1 MPLDRAVAQRLFE
14 QAEGLQILGGAPG
27 DEAGAAAAPAEGERQ
42 RPEPR
47 RGQPVEVVERQPG
60 EPGPGRHREQAG
72 GAGPQHGRG
81 AAAGVAEQPLQ
92 QAVEG
97 GRVEVDPRPGGEVA
111 GCGSALQQRMGL
123 GGDDA
128 RGSVGEAFA
137 PQEGGQ
143 RVAGIGGAA
152 VQVALA
158 PDEQAQA
165 LGEGGG
171 AQGQRDAGGALAEG
185 GETDREGLSGMA
197 TVTRRDLTEAVCDEV
212 GLVHGDAAELVDGFI
227 EAIAERL
234 SAGEEV
240 KISSFGS
247 FTVRDKGARMGRNPK
262 TGEPAAILP
271 CRVVVFRPSAKLK
284 ERINEMLGDAGED
297 A

>member
-1 MPLDRAVAQRLFE
+1 MPLDRAVVQRLFE
-14 QAEGLQILGGAPG
+14 QAEGFQVLGGAPG
-27 DEAGAAAAPAEGERQ
+27 DEAGAAAVPSKGERQ

-47 RGQPVEVVERQPG
+47 HGQPVEVVERQPG

-81 AAAGVAEQPLQ
+81 APAGVAEQPLQ

-111 GCGSALQQRMGL
+111 GCGTAVEQRI
-123 GGDDA
+123 
-128 RGSVGEAFA
+128 
-137 PQEGGQ
+137 
-143 RVAGIGGAA
+143 AGIGAAA

-185 GETDREGLSGMA
+185 GKTDREGLSGMA

-212 GLVHGDAAELVDGFI
+212 GFVHRDAAELVDGFI

-234 SAGEEV
+234 SDGEEV

-247 FTVRDKGARMGRNPK
+247 FTVRDKGLRMGRNPK
-262 TGEPAAILP
+262 TGEPAAIRP
-271 CRVVVFRPSAKLK
+271 RRVVVFRPSAKLK
-284 ERINEMLGDAGED
+284 EGINKGVAGMGED